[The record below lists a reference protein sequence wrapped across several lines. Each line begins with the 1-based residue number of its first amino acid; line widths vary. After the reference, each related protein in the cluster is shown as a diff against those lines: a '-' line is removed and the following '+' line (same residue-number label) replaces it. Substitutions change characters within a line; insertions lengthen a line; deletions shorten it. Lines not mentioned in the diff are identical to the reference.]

1 MAKETFETS
10 LKKLEDLVEQLE
22 SGDLTLEESLRCF
35 ESGVKRVNRCQDL
48 LDTAEARVEEL
59 TRTAEG
65 ELKLTPFIRE
75 GDA

>member
-22 SGDLTLEESLRCF
+22 SGDLSLEESLRCF
-35 ESGVKRVNRCQDL
+35 ESGVKRVNRCQTL

-59 TRTAEG
+59 TCTAEG
-65 ELKLTPFIRE
+65 ELKVTPFERE
-75 GDA
+75 GDV